1 MHLQILCYK
10 GDITKEASLPHGL
23 HTFHNLQK
31 NLKHLQNTGALIIW
45 KAAWQFTFV
54 GCDGFL

>member
-23 HTFHNLQK
+23 HTFPNLQK
-31 NLKHLQNTGALIIW
+31 NLKNLQNTGALII
-45 KAAWQFTFV
+45 
-54 GCDGFL
+54 